1 MVLLRALLVFLAPAF
16 LLYSATAFAYW
27 SANPGEWPD
36 KARYFVASAGLICGF
51 ILSLAYTVAGLHKTI
66 ESED

>member
-1 MVLLRALLVFLAPAF
+1 MVLLRALVVFLAPAF

-27 SANPGEWPD
+27 AANPGEWPD
-36 KARYFVASAGLICGF
+36 NARHFVASASVLCGF
-51 ILSLAYTVAGLHKTI
+51 IFSLAYTIVGMGGKT